1 MPGSGLPT
9 AKIDK
14 ARLSCSLA
22 GKRRMSFIENTVARW
37 AELQRL
43 QATPG
48 WKLTTANPWVL
59 ALFREAFSRTRPR
72 IPLEEFHN
80 MTDGFLR
87 QLRIS
92 GVSLREDWTGKNYA
106 DDWVARRFLARPR
119 VDGRFVYEL
128 TESSVRY
135 LSYLDGFTSDKT
147 SLNSSRLATLLDRVE
162 NLAHET
168 NPDPAARIAVLKE
181 EVARREEMIRAL
193 ESGEAPAPV
202 DGETAVEAAQDILD
216 LAAALPA
223 DFKRMRDGLEK
234 MLHALR
240 QEMVESN
247 AAKGLTM
254 GEILEA
260 DRKLRNT
267 SEGRTYEG
275 FTAFLNDAEQQDRFR
290 AAIAEVLE
298 RDFAEDMPAEDRQS
312 LHRLIS
318 DRIYG
323 RLSESMHTYVQSDEY
338 RESVQLRQLIRTAET
353 AIHKAPRSKRRTA
366 AVPAPQLYGAA
377 FESLGMVHLFNPEDH
392 APPPKLPAP
401 PSFSEADIHR
411 SARTPKANRRA
422 LRDAVTRAAG
432 KRGTATVG
440 EIFAELAPEDRH
452 LNSIRALLSAALEA
466 GSADFSPGSRG
477 GSTPAGLA
485 AQPESVT
492 FTQIDGSERTALLPA
507 VAVAKAPTHE

>member
-1 MPGSGLPT
+1 
-9 AKIDK
+9 
-14 ARLSCSLA
+14 
-22 GKRRMSFIENTVARW
+22 MSFTENAVAHW

-59 ALFREAFSRTRPR
+59 ALFREAFSRTRPQV
-72 IPLEEFHN
+72 PLEEFHK
-80 MTDGFLR
+80 MTDGVLN

-92 GVSLREDWTGKNYA
+92 GVSLREEWTGKNYA

-119 VDGRFVYEL
+119 ADGKFVYEL
-128 TESSVRY
+128 TESSVRF

-181 EVARREEMIRAL
+181 EVARREEQIRAL
-193 ESGEAPAPV
+193 EAGDAPAPV
-202 DGETAVEAAQDILD
+202 DGEAAVEAASDILD

-254 GEILEA
+254 GEILDA
-260 DRKLRNT
+260 DRRLRNT
-267 SEGRTYEG
+267 PEGRTYES
-275 FTAFLNDAEQQDRFR
+275 FTAFLNDADQQDRFR
-290 AAIAEVLE
+290 SAIAEVLE
-298 RDFAEDMPAEDRQS
+298 RDFAEDMSPEDRQS

-318 DRIYG
+318 DMRGQATEIHRIYG

-338 RESVQLRQLIRTAET
+338 RESVQLRQLIRAAET
-353 AIHKAPRSKRRTA
+353 AVHKAPRTKRRTA
-366 AVPAPQLYGAA
+366 EVPGPLLHGAA
-377 FESLGMVHLFNPEDH
+377 FESLGMVRLFNPEDH

-411 SARTPKANRRA
+411 SHRTPKANRRA

-466 GSADFSPGSRG
+466 GSADFTPDANG
-477 GSTPAGLA
+477 GSTAAGLA
-485 AQPESVT
+485 ARPESIT

-507 VAVAKAPTHE
+507 VAVAKAPINE

>member
-1 MPGSGLPT
+1 
-9 AKIDK
+9 
-14 ARLSCSLA
+14 
-22 GKRRMSFIENTVARW
+22 MSFIENTVARW

-59 ALFREAFSRTRPR
+59 ALFREAFGRTRPR

-106 DDWVARRFLARPR
+106 DDWVTRRFLARPR

-128 TESSVRY
+128 TESSVRF
-135 LSYLDGFTSDKT
+135 LSYLDGNTSDKT
-147 SLNSSRLATLLDRVE
+147 SLNSSRLATLLSRVE

-181 EVARREEMIRAL
+181 EVARREELIRDL

-202 DGETAVEAAQDILD
+202 DGDTAVEAAQDILD

-240 QEMVESN
+240 QEMVESI

-298 RDFAEDMPAEDRQS
+298 RDFAEDLSPEDRQG

-318 DRIYG
+318 DMRGQATEIHRIYG

-366 AVPAPQLYGAA
+366 VVPAPLLHGAA
-377 FESLGMVHLFNPEDH
+377 FESLGMVHLFNPADH

-401 PSFSEADIHR
+401 PSFTESDIHR
-411 SARTPKANRRA
+411 SVRTPRANRRA

-432 KRGTATVG
+432 TRGTATVG

-466 GSADFSPGSRG
+466 GSADFSPASRG

-485 AQPESVT
+485 AQPESIT

>member
-1 MPGSGLPT
+1 
-9 AKIDK
+9 
-14 ARLSCSLA
+14 
-22 GKRRMSFIENTVARW
+22 MSFIENAVARW

-43 QATPG
+43 QAAPG
-48 WKLTTANPWVL
+48 WKLTNANAWVL
-59 ALFREAFSRTRPR
+59 ALFREAFTRTRPR
-72 IPLEEFHN
+72 VPLDDFHA
-80 MTDGFLR
+80 MTDSFLNR
-87 QLRIS
+87 LRMD
-92 GVSLREDWTGKNYA
+92 GVQLREDWTGRNYA

-119 VDGRFVYEL
+119 ADGKFVYEL
-128 TESSVRY
+128 TESSARF
-135 LSYLDGFTSDKT
+135 LSYLDGFSSDKT

-162 NLAHET
+162 NLAQES

-193 ESGEAPAPV
+193 ETGEAPPPLPE
-202 DGETAVEAAQDILD
+202 DTAVEAARDILD

-234 MLHALR
+234 MLHNLR

-298 RDFAEDMPAEDRQS
+298 RDFAEDMSPEDRQS

-318 DRIYG
+318 DMRGQATEIHRIYG

-366 AVPAPQLYGAA
+366 VVPAPQLYGAA

-466 GSADFSPGSRG
+466 GSADFSPASRG

-507 VAVAKAPTHE
+507 VAVAKAPEK